1 MSKYYIVISDRLI
14 SSLIFFLLV
23 AAILLEFNENS
34 RKKVRVTENSTKK
47 NLCEAHDFFCLH
59 YLPLVWF
66 LSLFCL
72 LGLYVKKKF
81 CSKKGGKELVPP
93 SSTPHPLP
101 QANAYSPDEW
111 MTFWKVHQNV
121 HQEVVI
127 EALGKLI
134 RLQAHH
140 QSKIVE
146 GRII

>member
-1 MSKYYIVISDRLI
+1 MTFFVYIT
-14 SSLIFFLLV
+14 FLL
-23 AAILLEFNENS
+23 
-34 RKKVRVTENSTKK
+34 
-47 NLCEAHDFFCLH
+47 CD
-59 YLPLVWF
+59 F

-72 LGLYVKKKF
+72 LGLYVKKI

-93 SSTPHPLP
+93 SSTLHPLP

-111 MTFWKVHQNV
+111 MAFWKVHQNV